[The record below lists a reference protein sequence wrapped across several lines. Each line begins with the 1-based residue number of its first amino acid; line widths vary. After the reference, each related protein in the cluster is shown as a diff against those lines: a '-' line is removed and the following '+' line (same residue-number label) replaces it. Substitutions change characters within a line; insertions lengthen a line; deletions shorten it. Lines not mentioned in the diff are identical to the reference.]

1 MTSSIGLF
9 FAFATAIFKSSSEI
23 LSKYSL
29 LEDVDEYILAWA
41 LRFFAI
47 PPIIIGLLMY
57 GIPNISQK
65 LLFAISFS
73 VPAGV
78 LATVFYM
85 KAIKASD
92 LSIISPL
99 SGISPVLVLL
109 SSSLIVGE
117 FPSVFG
123 LIGVMATTV
132 GIYVLKIHEASSGFS
147 EPFRAVL
154 REPGAKFMI
163 AMLLIYAVTA
173 PVDKIGVEASS
184 PILYTFLLHIGQLA
198 LLTPIM
204 MYKNRDWKRS
214 IHRNRK
220 EIMAIGGLSGLS
232 SIAQMT
238 ALTYT
243 LVVYVISIKR
253 SGILLSVLAGHFIY
267 KEENIK
273 ERITGSMIILLGLA
287 MIALTGSGAI

>member
-1 MTSSIGLF
+1 MASAIGLV
-9 FAFATAIFKSSSEI
+9 FAFATAVFKSGSEI

-29 LEDVDEYILAWA
+29 LEEVDEYLLAWA

-47 PPIIIGLLMY
+47 PPIILGLLAY
-57 GIPNISQK
+57 GIPNLGHNLI
-65 LLFAISFS
+65 FAISFS

-78 LATVFYM
+78 LATLFYM
-85 KAIKASD
+85 KAIKTSD
-92 LSIISPL
+92 LSIISPI
-99 SGISPVLVLL
+99 SGLSPVLVLL

-117 FPSVFG
+117 IPSVLG

-154 REPGAKFMI
+154 REPGAKYMI
-163 AMLLIYAVTA
+163 AMLLIYAVAA
-173 PVDKIGVEASS
+173 PIDKIGVEASS
-184 PILYTFLLHIGQLA
+184 PVFYTLLLHVGQLT

-204 MYKNRDWKRS
+204 IYKNRDWRNSIRRNKR
-214 IHRNRK
+214 
-220 EIMAIGGLSGLS
+220 EIIAIGGLSGLS

-253 SGILLSVLAGHFIY
+253 SGILLSVIAGHFIY
-267 KEENIK
+267 GEENMK
-273 ERITGSMIILLGLA
+273 ERIAGSLIILLGLS
-287 MIALTGSGAI
+287 MIALAGSGAV

>member
-1 MTSSIGLF
+1 MVSFTGLI
-9 FAFATAIFKSSSEI
+9 FAFFTAIFKSSSEI

-29 LEDVDEYILAWA
+29 LEEVDEYMLAWA

-47 PPIIIGLLMY
+47 PPIIIGLLVF
-57 GIPNISQK
+57 GIPEINYT
-65 LLFAISFS
+65 LFFAISFS

-85 KAIKASD
+85 KAIKSSD
-92 LSIISPL
+92 LSLISPI

-117 FPSVFG
+117 FPSALG
-123 LIGVMATTV
+123 LIGVMTTTV
-132 GIYVLKIHEASSGFS
+132 GIYILKVHEASSGLS
-147 EPFRAVL
+147 KPFKAIW
-154 REPGAKFMI
+154 REPGSKFMI
-163 AMLLIYAVTA
+163 SMLLIYAVTA

-184 PILYTFLLHIGQLA
+184 PIFYTLVLHIGQLA

-204 MYKNRDWKRS
+204 IYNNSDWKES
-214 IHRNRK
+214 ILRNKK
-220 EIMAIGGLSGLS
+220 EIIAIGGLSGIS

-238 ALTYT
+238 ALTFT

-253 SGILLSVLAGHFIY
+253 AGILLSV
-267 KEENIK
+267 
-273 ERITGSMIILLGLA
+273 
-287 MIALTGSGAI
+287 

>member
-1 MTSSIGLF
+1 MASVVGLA
-9 FAFATAIFKSSSEI
+9 FAFATAFFKSSSEI

-29 LEDVDEYILAWA
+29 LEEVDEYILAWA

-47 PPIIIGLLMY
+47 PPILLGLLIF
-57 GIPNISQK
+57 GVPEIGFD
-65 LLFAISFS
+65 LLFAVSFS

-78 LATVFYM
+78 TATVFYM
-85 KAIKASD
+85 KAIKTSD
-92 LSIISPL
+92 LSIISPI
-99 SGISPVLVLL
+99 SGLSPVLVLM

-117 FPSVFG
+117 VPSVLG
-123 LIGVMATTV
+123 LIGVMTTTV

-147 EPFRAVL
+147 EPFRAVF

-173 PVDKIGVEASS
+173 PVDKIGVQASS
-184 PILYTFLLHIGQLA
+184 PVFYTLVLHLGQLTF
-198 LLTPIM
+198 LTPIM
-204 MYKNRDWKRS
+204 IYKNDDWKAS
-214 IHRNRK
+214 IRENRR
-220 EIMAIGGLSGLS
+220 EITAIGGLSGIS

-267 KEENIK
+267 GEKNIK
-273 ERITGSMIILLGLA
+273 ERVSGSLIILLGLVL
-287 MIALTGSGAI
+287 IALTGTGLI